1 MSTVQ
6 QELNSTTGMRN
17 VAPAQHYSTIVKFI
31 DEVAKNGSNSP
42 PTSVDIFVSDG
53 KWYCQVR
60 RGDET
65 VLLKVSAS
73 SAAGRECLP
82 TADHLSKFLQQPV
95 RIRLSPKEIL

>member
-6 QELNSTTGMRN
+6 RELNSTTGMRN

-31 DEVAKNGSNSP
+31 NEVAKNGSNSP

-60 RGDET
+60 RGDEET
-65 VLLKVSAS
+65 
-73 SAAGRECLP
+73 
-82 TADHLSKFLQQPV
+82 QPLGPYTKRQAE
-95 RIRLSPKEIL
+95 RIQDARKMLIAKRGTDRLVFQ

>member
-53 KWYCQVR
+53 KWYCQGR
-60 RGDET
+60 RGDEET
-65 VLLKVSAS
+65 
-73 SAAGRECLP
+73 
-82 TADHLSKFLQQPV
+82 QPLGPYTKRQAE
-95 RIRLSPKEIL
+95 RIQDARKMLIAKRGTDRLVFQ

>member
-6 QELNSTTGMRN
+6 QELNSTTGMRD

-31 DEVAKNGSNSP
+31 GEVAKNGSNSP

-60 RGDET
+60 RGDEET
-65 VLLKVSAS
+65 
-73 SAAGRECLP
+73 
-82 TADHLSKFLQQPV
+82 QPLGPYTTRQAE
-95 RIRLSPKEIL
+95 RIQDARKMLIAKRGTDRLVFQ